1 MDTTNLPA
9 EAGLDDRAVSYNKGC
24 YIGQEVIARL
34 RTYGQPAKVLRGL
47 RLPDD
52 LTALPARDDKL
63 FLGAKEAGYI
73 TSATA
78 SPMLRANIALGYV
91 RREANQI
98 GTELLLE
105 TGGKRISARIVDLPF
120 AAPGR

>member
-1 MDTTNLPA
+1 
-9 EAGLDDRAVSYNKGC
+9 
-24 YIGQEVIARL
+24 
-34 RTYGQPAKVLRGL
+34 L